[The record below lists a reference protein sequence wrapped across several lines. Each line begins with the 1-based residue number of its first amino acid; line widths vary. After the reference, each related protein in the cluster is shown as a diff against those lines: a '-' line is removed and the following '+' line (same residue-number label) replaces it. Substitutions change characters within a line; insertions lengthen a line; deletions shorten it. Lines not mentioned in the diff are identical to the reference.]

1 MGIFGWFNKNND
13 KQLYGG
19 IETENVISNEERAM
33 QVKVFSLKDENDIKE
48 INQSLINGDTI
59 AIINRDQVKDN
70 ETFKRMMENL
80 KKTCSSIDGD
90 VVGISSRIFI
100 ATPKSVKISRK

>member
-1 MGIFGWFNKNND
+1 MGIFSWFKSND
-13 KQLYGG
+13 KQLYGD
-19 IETENVISNEERAM
+19 IETENVVSNEDKSI

-48 INQSLINGDTI
+48 INQSLISGDTI

-70 ETFKRMMENL
+70 EVFKKMIENL

-90 VVGISSRIFI
+90 IAGISSRIFI
-100 ATPKSVKISRK
+100 ATPKAVKISRK